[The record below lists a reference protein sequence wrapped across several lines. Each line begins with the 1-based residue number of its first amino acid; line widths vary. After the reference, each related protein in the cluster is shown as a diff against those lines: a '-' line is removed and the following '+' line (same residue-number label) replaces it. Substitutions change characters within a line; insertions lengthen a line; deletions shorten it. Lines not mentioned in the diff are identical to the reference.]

1 MRSMSIL
8 MRCSM
13 FLGAAALCS
22 AASFTG
28 KVVASTCAPDQPA
41 TCEVTDKTTS
51 YGIRLSD
58 GKILTF
64 DAKGN
69 AEVARLAKED
79 LAKVKAGQVVVEG
92 DLDGETVK
100 VTSVKLEQ

>member
-1 MRSMSIL
+1 MKSMNIL
-8 MRCSM
+8 VRCSL

-41 TCEVTDKTTS
+41 TCEVTENTTS
-51 YGIRLSD
+51 YGIRLAD
-58 GKILTF
+58 GKVLTL
-64 DAKGN
+64 DEKGN

-79 LAKVKAGQVVVEG
+79 MAKMKTGQVIVEG